1 MMVHLMSFS
10 CSTVVYEGRSVNKG
24 GGLWEFL
31 SSCPPY
37 KYFKTVVLLN
47 LPLPSRRKIS
57 VYDPASR
64 QNLDCKRIF
73 IRYIHHLPF
82 SIFCLFL
89 RIWNTKKKMAPR
101 EARNR
106 RDKTIVATMNPKLFY
121 HKSFFYIHWFYNDY
135 WVCEILILISK

>member
-10 CSTVVYEGRSVNKG
+10 CSTVVYEGRSVNKI

-31 SSCPPY
+31 PSRPPPH
-37 KYFKTVVLLN
+37 KYFKTVVVLN
-47 LPLPSRRKIS
+47 LPLPSRWKIS

-64 QNLDCKRIF
+64 QNLDCKLIL

-121 HKSFFYIHWFYNDY
+121 HKTFFYIHWFYNDY
-135 WVCEILILISK
+135 WVCEILI